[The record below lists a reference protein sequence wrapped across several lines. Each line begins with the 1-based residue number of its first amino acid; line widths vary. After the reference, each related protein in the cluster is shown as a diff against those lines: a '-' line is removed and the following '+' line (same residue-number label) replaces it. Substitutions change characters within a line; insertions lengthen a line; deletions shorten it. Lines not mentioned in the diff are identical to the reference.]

1 MEFLQHCLDFLIFL
15 FNFVLKID
23 QYLGGIIKDYGIL
36 TYLILFLIIFCE
48 TGLVITP
55 ILPGDSLLFAAG
67 AFAAKGLLDARFL
80 IVIITVAAILGD
92 MVNYTI
98 GRFFGAKLFQQESR
112 YLKKSYIDKTHSF
125 FETHGD
131 KAIIFCRF
139 VPIVRTFTPFVAGF
153 GKMTYGKFMV
163 YNCVGA
169 LAWAL
174 IFVSGGYF
182 FGDLPIIRES
192 LTLTI
197 LGIVVLSTL
206 PFFWQIFKMRKSN
219 CLPNKTDV

>member
-1 MEFLQHCLDFLIFL
+1 MEFFQHALDFLIFL

-23 QYLGGIIKDYGIL
+23 QYLGGIIKDYGLL

-48 TGLVITP
+48 TGLVVTP

-67 AFAAKGLLDARFL
+67 AFAAKGLLDARLL
-80 IVIITVAAILGD
+80 ILIITVAAILGD
-92 MVNYTI
+92 MVNYTV
-98 GRFFGAKLFQQESR
+98 GRFFGAKLFQRESR
-112 YLKKSYIDKTHSF
+112 YLKKSYIDRTHSF

-153 GKMTYGKFMV
+153 GKMTYSKFMI
-163 YNCVGA
+163 YNCAGA
-169 LAWAL
+169 VAWAV
-174 IFVSGGYF
+174 IFIAGGYF

-197 LGIVVLSTL
+197 LAIVFISVI
-206 PFFWQIFKMRKSN
+206 PFFWQLLKLRKSRN
-219 CLPNKTDV
+219 ATNKMDV